1 MSKKSKHSYF
11 KQSGVIPVYEGKV
24 VAITARGSKRWIVPK
39 GNIPN
44 SLSARK
50 SAAKEA
56 LEEAGIKGKVLSVS
70 DEELEIEPSK
80 GTKLTVLRGA
90 VGKVLPAEEK

>member
-1 MSKKSKHSYF
+1 LDALLLAVLALMIVFLVTQNRRRKKEVEAIQASLEVGSL
-11 KQSGVIPVYEGKV
+11 VI
-24 VAITARGSKRWIVPK
+24 
-39 GNIPN
+39 
-44 SLSARK
+44 LH
-50 SAAKEA
+50 
-56 LEEAGIKGKVLSVS
+56 AGIKGKVLSVS